1 MKSRRDNQKDEMKK
15 KQKELLRASVYP
27 IRDSSSFRHLIEA
40 RMLSSGRKQKERDGN
55 IVSVDVRFRH
65 SNSLCFLFRFSMKTN
80 SAIGAKSGGKKSTSD
95 ER

>member
-1 MKSRRDNQKDEMKK
+1 MKK
-15 KQKELLRASVYP
+15 RQKELLRASVYP
-27 IRDSSSFRHLIEA
+27 ILDPSSSSSSSRHLIEA
-40 RMLSSGRKQKERDGN
+40 KMFSSRRKQKERDGN

-80 SAIGAKSGGKKSTSD
+80 GTIDAAFN